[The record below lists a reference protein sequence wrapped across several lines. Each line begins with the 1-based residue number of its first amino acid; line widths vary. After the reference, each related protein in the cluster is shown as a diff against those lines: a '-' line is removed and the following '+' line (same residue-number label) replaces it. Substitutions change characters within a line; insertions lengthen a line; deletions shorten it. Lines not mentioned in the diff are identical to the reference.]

1 MANAPIERKVTVA
14 TAAAYVGSA
23 GLLGAL
29 AAVQD
34 HERLLEWMPDGVT
47 PFVLALIPTAI
58 TAVSGWKAKHTP
70 RTEPAGPGG

>member
-1 MANAPIERKVTVA
+1 MANAPIERKVTAA

-29 AAVQD
+29 AAIQD
-34 HERLLEWMPDGVT
+34 HERLLEWMPDGLT

-58 TAVSGWKAKHTP
+58 TAVSGWKTKHTP
-70 RTEPAGPGG
+70 RDNASALRD